1 MRRFFVPAERMTADR
16 VRLPPDESHHLAA
29 VLRMA
34 PGQVIEV
41 FDGRG
46 GLYQVRLLTV
56 SPRQVTGQVL
66 ARLQLPPPPPFP
78 LILAQPL
85 LKGKKMDLIIQKAT
99 ELGVDRLI
107 PLVTRYSQ
115 TQGKA
120 LQRRWQRIMVAAC
133 KQSRRPCF
141 MEITPPL
148 SLTELNM
155 LPYPYRILLWER
167 EQHTSLHSLCLD
179 KPGPILLISGPEG
192 GLHSEEVAR
201 CRSGGCLCV
210 TLGRQVLRAETA
222 SIAAIAII
230 QFLGT
235 CWKPTGKS

>member
-1 MRRFFVPAERMTADR
+1 MRRFFVPAERITADT
-16 VRLPPDESHHLAA
+16 VRLPPDESHHLAT
-29 VLRMA
+29 VLRMV
-34 PGQVIEV
+34 PEQMIEV
-41 FDGRG
+41 FDGLG
-46 GLYQVRLLTV
+46 GLYKVRLLTV
-56 SPRQVTGQVL
+56 SPRQVAGQVL
-66 ARLQLPPPPPFP
+66 ARLESPPPAPFP

-99 ELGVDRLI
+99 ELGVQRLI

-115 TQGKA
+115 ARGKVI
-120 LQRRWQRIMVAAC
+120 QHRWQRIMLAAC

-148 SLTELNM
+148 SLAEFDV

-167 EQHTSLHSLCLD
+167 EQHNSLHSLNLE

-192 GLHSEEVAR
+192 GLHPEEVAH
-201 CRSGGCLCV
+201 CRSRGCLCV

-222 SIAAIAII
+222 SIAAIAIV
-230 QFLGT
+230 QFL
-235 CWKPTGKS
+235 SAR